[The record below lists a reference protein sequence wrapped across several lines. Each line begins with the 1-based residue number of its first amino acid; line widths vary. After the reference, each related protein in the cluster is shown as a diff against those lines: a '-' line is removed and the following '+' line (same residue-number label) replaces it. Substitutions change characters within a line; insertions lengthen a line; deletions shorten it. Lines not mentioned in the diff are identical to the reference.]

1 MFEMSRTIRQLH
13 FAVIDGDSAA
23 LEELAARV
31 LLTLRRSLV
40 RQFHA
45 VPLDLINDGI
55 EDAILEYAAKPF
67 RFDESFG
74 LSLEVYLRWAARR
87 NVANSLKAEVRRRRR
102 EVEFATEMAARA
114 VQTQTAAEKRA
125 DNRGV
130 SSSFR
135 RDVLALSE
143 SEYEQAALSTWLS
156 GERRTAPLAALLGLA
171 DLPVAEQR
179 RHVKRFKDRYCKRII
194 RRFSVASQSGAD
206 NQ

>member
-1 MFEMSRTIRQLH
+1 MSRTIRQLH
-13 FAVIDGDSAA
+13 LAVIDGDSAA

-45 VPLDLINDGI
+45 VPIDLINDGI
-55 EDAILEYAAKPF
+55 EDAIIEYAARPF

-87 NVANSLKAEVRRRRR
+87 NVANFLKAEVRRRRR
-102 EVEFATEMAARA
+102 EVEYATELAARA
-114 VQTQTAAEKRA
+114 VQLQTAPDKLAGS
-125 DNRGV
+125 RGAT
-130 SSSFR
+130 SSFR
-135 RDVLALSE
+135 QEVVALGE

-156 GERRTAPLAALLGLA
+156 GERRTAPLAALLGIA

-179 RHVKRFKDRYCKRII
+179 RHVKRFKDRYSKRII
-194 RRFSVASQSGAD
+194 RRFSVASQK
-206 NQ
+206 QP